1 VRVCLITREFPPVTS
16 YTGGIGRQFRWL
28 AAGLRALGHEV
39 VVLIV
44 GLPRQVQREMDGVSV
59 RGVGHLLT
67 AGPESLAGLG
77 SSLAVRRAVPREG
90 PFDVIYAPEWQG
102 DAALLA
108 RSGRSTPLVT
118 NLQTPGAIV
127 RAITPDARR
136 LGRLRP
142 HRVIQARR
150 ERTQAEGSQAIV
162 AASRA
167 VLDRT
172 REIWDIG
179 DLPTTVLPNCVDVE
193 MVRWAAR
200 GEPPSDFPRD
210 DPVVAFC
217 GRLEGRKGVQ
227 VLIAAMRVVWQ
238 SHPEARLV
246 LLGPDGAWRGGSMAS
261 HVREEAGPFRER
273 IHHLGS
279 QPPELLYPSFAHADV
294 VALPSLWENFPLSAL
309 EAMAIGCPLV
319 ATGGSGYDDF
329 VRSGSNGLLVRPG
342 DEVELAEAI
351 LGLLQDPARR
361 KELGTEAARSI
372 EQYDIGPVCKRHADY
387 LEVVTTAGVR
397 RDGLAEAGSGPT

>member
-1 VRVCLITREFPPVTS
+1 
-16 YTGGIGRQFRWL
+16 
-28 AAGLRALGHEV
+28 
-39 VVLIV
+39 
-44 GLPRQVQREMDGVSV
+44 
-59 RGVGHLLT
+59 
-67 AGPESLAGLG
+67 
-77 SSLAVRRAVPREG
+77 
-90 PFDVIYAPEWQG
+90 
-102 DAALLA
+102 
-108 RSGRSTPLVT
+108 
-118 NLQTPGAIV
+118 
-127 RAITPDARR
+127 
-136 LGRLRP
+136 
-142 HRVIQARR
+142 
-150 ERTQAEGSQAIV
+150 
-162 AASRA
+162 
-167 VLDRT
+167 
-172 REIWDIG
+172 
-179 DLPTTVLPNCVDVE
+179 
-193 MVRWAAR
+193 
-200 GEPPSDFPRD
+200 
-210 DPVVAFC
+210 
-217 GRLEGRKGVQ
+217 
-227 VLIAAMRVVWQ
+227 
-238 SHPEARLV
+238 
-246 LLGPDGAWRGGSMAS
+246 MAS

-294 VALPSLWENFPLSAL
+294 VALPSLWENFPLSAP